1 MSSRRRSAGHGSL
14 RKFTPTRAAFARP
27 GPGTLPFPDVKARMQ
42 PKGSLIPVGLGSGR
56 PLPSAYLA
64 AGARSVP
71 PSVASSVCIPRTR
84 CASETGHRT
93 SACPVFLRGGM
104 RASQVSGPSSSCVPW
119 SKTPPGAAPSS
130 PNLGEAAVAFR
141 QSNALGTRN
150 DYSFRG
156 CMAHGPHARVPT
168 HRRTRYRERRKARY
182 RSGRAHPWPG
192 GFRTRWTT
200 NGVS

>member
-1 MSSRRRSAGHGSL
+1 MRRPWVPSKVHTNTGRLCSAGSGHHPVPRRQSSYAALRLPHPRRPRLRSSL
-14 RKFTPTRAAFARP
+14 AFGLPRCGRSFCA
-27 GPGTLPFPDVKARMQ
+27 TLGGRQRVHPADTLRVGDRSSA
-42 PKGSLIPVGLGSGR
+42 LHWPV
-56 PLPSAYLA
+56 
-64 AGARSVP
+64 
-71 PSVASSVCIPRTR
+71 SS
-84 CASETGHRT
+84 
-93 SACPVFLRGGM
+93 RGGM
-104 RASQVSGPSSSCVPW
+104 RVSQVSGPSSSCVPW